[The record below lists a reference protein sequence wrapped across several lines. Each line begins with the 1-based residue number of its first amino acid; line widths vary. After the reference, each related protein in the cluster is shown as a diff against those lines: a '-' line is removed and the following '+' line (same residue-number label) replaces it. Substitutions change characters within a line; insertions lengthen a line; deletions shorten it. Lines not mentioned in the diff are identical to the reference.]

1 MRIRTGNHWNNDST
15 DENFEPANRTD
26 LRENNAPGNFP
37 HSNRD
42 TATLVTAATTSAAAN
57 FPVNFQNGAV
67 ANG

>member
-15 DENFEPANRTD
+15 DENFDSANRTD
-26 LRENNAPGNFP
+26 FRENNAAGNFP

-42 TATLVTAATTSAAAN
+42 TATVVTAATMSAAAN
-57 FPVNFQNGAV
+57 FPVNLQNGAV